1 MYVSM
6 KHIGPPSSAAMQSQ
20 LHTHFSCKL
29 VQNNTRTRINSWFN
43 DYWSMSFNM
52 L

>member
-1 MYVSM
+1 MYVAM
-6 KHIGPPSSAAMQSQ
+6 KQIVPPSSAAMQEQ

-29 VQNNTRTRINSWFN
+29 VQNNTRTRINSV
-43 DYWSMSFNM
+43 YWIMSFNM